1 MPSGDTSQ
9 IQQQL
14 EWHAKRSVHVW
25 IAHGE
30 IKRGLLSE
38 AMVTIAK
45 VMDIAQ
51 GMEATEMNEK
61 KLKGRDMD

>member
-1 MPSGDTSQ
+1 MPSGDALQ
-9 IQQQL
+9 IQRVL
-14 EWHAKRSVHVW
+14 EWHTKRSVHVW

-38 AMVTIAK
+38 AMVTLAK

-51 GMEATEMNEK
+51 GMESTEMNEK
-61 KLKGRDMD
+61 KLKGRNMY